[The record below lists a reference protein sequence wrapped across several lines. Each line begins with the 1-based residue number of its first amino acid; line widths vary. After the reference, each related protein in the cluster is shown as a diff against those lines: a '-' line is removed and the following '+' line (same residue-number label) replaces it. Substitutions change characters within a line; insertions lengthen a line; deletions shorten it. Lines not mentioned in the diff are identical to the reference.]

1 MANSLANTSG
11 LMLALDVPDA
21 LLAENIVANNAK
33 FIDAIKLGTMILTSP
48 TGGFQVISRLKKYK
62 IPILIDSK
70 LKDVPHVLLSTA
82 KSYVAHGANA
92 ITCWAD
98 IGPDAIKFLIDNL
111 KDQIEIVVLTALT
124 SLPYDNIESLA
135 KKNILTSVSCGC
147 KYIQVPGNFPELI
160 KWARKNIP
168 KEVMILSCGVG
179 AQGGI
184 IGEAIKCGAGYEII
198 GRKLL
203 DSFDDDEMT
212 MKFNN
217 AYKVIHEAI

>member
-1 MANSLANTSG
+1 MTNSLANTSG
-11 LMLALDVPDA
+11 LMLALDIPDA
-21 LLAENIVANNAK
+21 LLAENIVASNVK

-48 TGGFQVISRLKKYK
+48 RGGFQVISRLKKYK
-62 IPILIDSK
+62 KPILIDSK

-82 KSYVAHGANA
+82 KSYMAHGATA

-124 SLPYDNIESLA
+124 SLPYDNVERLA
-135 KKNILTSVSCGC
+135 KKNILISVSCGC

-160 KWARKNIP
+160 KWARINIP

-179 AQGGI
+179 AQGGT

-212 MKFNN
+212 MKFND
-217 AYKVIHEAI
+217 AYKVIHDAI